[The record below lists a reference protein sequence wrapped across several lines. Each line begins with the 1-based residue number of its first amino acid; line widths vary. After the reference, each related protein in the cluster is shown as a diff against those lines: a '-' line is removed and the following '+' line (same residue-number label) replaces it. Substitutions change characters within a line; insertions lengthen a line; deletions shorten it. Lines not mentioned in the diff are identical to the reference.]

1 MLIHVIQYHGPA
13 TGSTA
18 GLSAPAGIALDVAGR
33 LYVANWCANSIT
45 VYSAG
50 ATGNASPVTTI
61 GGSNAGLDH
70 PLGIALDT
78 AGRLYVANSFGNS
91 ITVYAAGA
99 TGNVSP
105 VATIAGSNTGLSGPW
120 SMTF

>member
-50 ATGNASPVTTI
+50 ATGNASPVT
-61 GGSNAGLDH
+61 
-70 PLGIALDT
+70 ALSHLQKRT
-78 AGRLYVANSFGNS
+78 AAGRLYVANSFGNS